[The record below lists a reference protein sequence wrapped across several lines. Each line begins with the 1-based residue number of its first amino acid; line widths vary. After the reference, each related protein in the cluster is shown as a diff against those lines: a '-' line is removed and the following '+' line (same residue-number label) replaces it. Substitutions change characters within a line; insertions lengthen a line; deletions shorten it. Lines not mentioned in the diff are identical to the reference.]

1 MTQEEKQKQEERAK
15 DIIKAL
21 VEAIDNKNKG
31 VPLDKL
37 SDLGSL
43 TKSYKYVDNMATALK
58 IIDDNNKAAALGYET
73 SKLAAASLAMK
84 YGIKY
89 SNSLPIK
96 NKKVKSAIAFLVS
109 GIFFIGGE
117 KAVGLVEKRIRDGSD
132 VLSFFFTHLIPDG
145 KHCFPK
151 KKLQS
156 TPTKTK

>member
-37 SDLGSL
+37 SDLASL
-43 TKSYKYVDNMATALK
+43 TKSYKYADNMATALK

-73 SKLAAASLAMK
+73 SKLVAASLAMK

-109 GIFFIGGE
+109 GIFFVDGE
-117 KAVGLVEKRIRDGSD
+117 KQLGLLKNVYEMAQMCFLFS
-132 VLSFFFTHLIPDG
+132 LTHLIPDG

-151 KKLQS
+151 KKPQS
-156 TPTKTK
+156 APTKTK